1 MHCANSLPR
10 LLTTLLF
17 FLGALSSAGCVPGVA
32 WLPDS
37 NGFIYTSGEHFTKL
51 VHYDVAK
58 GQEHVLVEDT
68 GAATLWPA
76 LSPDGQRIA
85 VARLTVTKGLKT
97 TKLQVIL
104 YSRAGKELD
113 RSKVFDWMELEKP
126 APDDA
131 VEKPTGMLPQLF
143 WAPHGDKI
151 IVHTS
156 GVHTSGAEQGGYTAI
171 YDVKADKLIHAGD
184 AQLLTFG
191 STPVRPDGA
200 GFLVMKNMHWPNW
213 WVEKAGEVDPDPRFA
228 FVDWQGEEKALKPP
242 AFLLD
247 ADALKK
253 ERDANKLGGLLWPA
267 YYESGW
273 QGDVAQVSWNK
284 DRLRYLTSKGEAV
297 LEPIKAEKT
306 KDGNLVMRQYQFPG
320 GRTWL
325 RVVVTKWDDQKPGD
339 SGSARLEVLKAG
351 QQEPQV
357 IREEIMP
364 CVLIPAPNGKR
375 VAVWTTVKEKKG
387 KEQSLIVVV
396 DDQGKVTRIP
406 LAP

>member
-1 MHCANSLPR
+1 MYRANSLRRR
-10 LLTTLLF
+10 LLVALLF
-17 FLGALSSAGCVPGVA
+17 LLGTLSSSGCVPGVA

-37 NGFIYTSGEHFTKL
+37 SGFIYTSGEHFTKL

-58 GQEHVLVEDT
+58 GEQHVLVEDT
-68 GAATLWPA
+68 GAGTLWPA

-85 VARLTVTKGLKT
+85 VAKLTLTKGQKT

-104 YSRAGKELD
+104 YSRAGKELE
-113 RSKVFDWMELEKP
+113 RSKVFDWVELEKP
-126 APDDA
+126 APTEA
-131 VEKPTGMLPQLF
+131 ETSMLPQLF
-143 WAPHGDKI
+143 WAPQGNKI

-156 GVHTSGAEQGGYTAI
+156 GADQGGYTAI
-171 YDVKADKLIHAGD
+171 YDVKADRLIHAGE

-213 WVEKAGEVDPDPRFA
+213 WEKKAGEADPDPQFA
-228 FVDWQGEEKALKPP
+228 FVDWQGKEKALKPP

-253 ERDANKLGGLLWPA
+253 EKDANKLGGLLWPA
-267 YYESGW
+267 FYESGW
-273 QGDVAQVSWNK
+273 QGDVAQVSWNV

-297 LEPIKAEKT
+297 LESIKAEKT
-306 KDGNLVMRQYQFPG
+306 KDGALVMRQYQFPG
-320 GRTWL
+320 GGPRL
-325 RVVVTKWDDQKPGD
+325 RVVVTKWDDQKPENAGP
-339 SGSARLEVLKAG
+339 ARLEVLKAG

-357 IREEIMP
+357 ILEDIMP

-375 VAVWTTVKEKKG
+375 VAVWTSLKDKKG
-387 KEQSLIVVV
+387 KDQPLVLVV
-396 DDQGKVTRIP
+396 DDQGKATRLP
-406 LAP
+406 VDQ

>member
-1 MHCANSLPR
+1 MYRANSLRR
-10 LLTTLLF
+10 LLTALLF
-17 FLGALSSAGCVPGVA
+17 LLGALSSTGCVPGVA

-37 NGFIYTSGEHFTKL
+37 SGFIYTSGEHFTRL

-68 GAATLWPA
+68 GAGTLWPA

-85 VARLTVTKGLKT
+85 VAKLTLTQGQKP

-104 YSRAGKELD
+104 YSRAGKELN

-126 APDDA
+126 APSQA
-131 VEKPTGMLPQLF
+131 VPNAALLPQLF
-143 WAPHGDKI
+143 WAPQGDKI
-151 IVHTS
+151 I
-156 GVHTSGAEQGGYTAI
+156 VHTSGAEQGGYTAI
-171 YDVKADKLIHAGD
+171 YNVKADRLIHAGD

-191 STPVRPDGA
+191 NTPVRPDGA
-200 GFLVMKNMHWPNW
+200 GFLVMKNMHWPQW
-213 WVEKAGEVDPDPRFA
+213 WEKKAGEVDPDPGFA
-228 FVDWQGEEKALKPP
+228 FVDWQGKEKDLKPP
-242 AFLLD
+242 PFLVD

-267 YYESGW
+267 FYESGW
-273 QGDVAQVSWNK
+273 QGDVAQVSWNV

-297 LEPIKAEKT
+297 LEGIKAEKT
-306 KDGNLVMRQYQFPG
+306 KDGALVMRQYQFPG
-320 GRTWL
+320 GGTRL
-325 RVVVTKWDDQKPGD
+325 RVVVTKWDDQKPD
-339 SGSARLEVLKAG
+339 SAGPARLELLKAG

-357 IREEIMP
+357 ILEETTP

-375 VAVWTTVKEKKG
+375 VAVWTSTKEKKG
-387 KEQSLIVVV
+387 KERALVVVV

-406 LAP
+406 VGQ